1 MTLISYYRA
10 LWGSTDLELPRER
23 LLFLTGGIFFSSKL
37 SQQNNYSN
45 HINYLDQHWH
55 HHQITL
61 VWYLMI
67 RATIF
72 SAIINFEIIFT
83 LQVTTCPLCL
93 LVGFKITEL
102 TVLLPS
108 DELWVK
114 DRLKIV
120 KVPILI
126 MSRTIIIQTILYNN
140 NNNTNDYNNNINNN
154 RNSNNN
160 IISQGPRDICSSEAG
175 NLSEPLVSWQQLLRW
190 Q

>member
-1 MTLISYYRA
+1 MILISYYRA

-55 HHQITL
+55 HHQVTS
-61 VWYLMI
+61 VWYLMF

-72 SAIINFEIIFT
+72 SAIINFEISFT

-120 KVPILI
+120 MVPILI
-126 MSRTIIIQTILYNN
+126 ILRTSIISQTKVYNN
-140 NNNTNDYNNNINNN
+140 NNNNNNYNNNINNN
-154 RNSNNN
+154 K
-160 IISQGPRDICSSEAG
+160 II
-175 NLSEPLVSWQQLLRW
+175 NLLN
-190 Q
+190 